1 MPLCMNSSESF
12 AELSFCFSF
21 CLFISLIIFIVLLFS
36 YHLDLYSLDSM
47 KLSSFFILFL
57 YSILLFGN
65 CFVFCL
71 DVDGEIQDEAVEYS
85 EGVDP
90 GGQIDEHDEFSPE
103 MDFENFTCDISL
115 FYFSPLRHIIIIFY
129 IKFSIL

>member
-1 MPLCMNSSESF
+1 
-12 AELSFCFSF
+12 
-21 CLFISLIIFIVLLFS
+21 
-36 YHLDLYSLDSM
+36 M

-115 FYFSPLRHIIIIFY
+115 FYFSPLRHIIIMFY